1 MDDER
6 FDRQWPWCQGQV
18 ETLAVAARW
27 TVVEAVAVTARG
39 KAKWVLRCNKCRVLG
54 LGGEVAKVSFR
65 VLFKVSFGGFGFQK
79 CQ

>member
-1 MDDER
+1 MR
-6 FDRQWPWCQGQV
+6 GCQGFGEV
-18 ETLAVAARW
+18 VKWVGCLDRW
-27 TVVEAVAVTARG
+27 TVARSQAVTARG